1 MELPL
6 GEAGRLAKAATREVV
21 GADMPLDAWVQP
33 TQTSG
38 GEGAI
43 RIVVLFPGSRIAE
56 VSGEQLL
63 AIGGSIWRELSRLGE
78 SRLPLISFAR
88 IEDKAELKVA

>member
-6 GEAGRLAKAATREVV
+6 DEAARLAKAAAREVV
-21 GADMPLDAWVQP
+21 GADMPLDAWLQP
-33 TQTSG
+33 TQTFD
-38 GEGAI
+38 GEGALK
-43 RIVVLFPGSRIAE
+43 IVVLFPGNRIAG

-63 AIGGSIWRELSRLGE
+63 AIGGSISRELSRLGE